1 MSYSN
6 IYTKST
12 ISKVNMI
19 NDAQNLLVYTTTVG
33 GTIPTIIEKE
43 YQNFYEFI
51 LTSGE
56 RKVLIL
62 ENTIT
67 ASIINQITSN
77 NKSTLQK
84 VYISNNCTSIE
95 SDCFK
100 DCINLEYISYTN
112 VENNATVLLETIGT
126 SAFENCTVLDECRL
140 FDISNIITNIGN
152 SAFKNCNKLYQINI
166 HKSLIISVGIN
177 AFENCSNLVT
187 IIFPDTITTI
197 NSNAFSGT
205 SLVNI
210 YFNGSIPQILGSTIF
225 NNIPENAACYYN
237 GNLISG
243 SNYTNLKNTFP
254 SSGANVVFINIINNN
269 VENNSNN
276 FLNIT
281 NNGIAQSIVDTT
293 SNIINSILMKRN
305 SNTIYDIDLDYDSS
319 LIGTN
324 TLGYA
329 IWGSGVIRLNPDND
343 LGSNVYLNNVS
354 TSLNSVVLIHEILHI
369 LGFGS
374 GSIWTALSSTDSIRG
389 THYTGIN
396 GIYQYNKLLYINNYK
411 VKLSHIK
418 IEDSGGAGTASAHI
432 EEGSRLENNILI
444 PQIRY
449 DENGKMY
456 PAFYQEIMSGWLN
469 STNFYTIQTCGVLQ
483 DLGFTVNYNSSDVYS
498 DLLTIYPALTI
509 NQTTMQSIGLIQ
521 TSVSPANADISFGLR
536 IKCNC
541 NHEQHNDENHIIS
554 KCEYIT

>member
-1 MSYSN
+1 
-6 IYTKST
+6 
-12 ISKVNMI
+12 MI
-19 NDAQNLLVYTTTVG
+19 NDTQNLLVYTTTVG
-33 GTIPTIIEKE
+33 GTAPTIIEKE

-51 LTSGE
+51 LTSGV
-56 RKVLIL
+56 RKVVIL

-67 ASIINQITSN
+67 TSIINQITSN

-95 SDCFK
+95 SECFK

-112 VENNATVLLETIGT
+112 VENNATVLLETISA
-126 SAFENCTVLDECRL
+126 SAFENCSALDECRL

-152 SAFKNCNKLYQINI
+152 SAFKNCNKLYQVNI
-166 HKSLIISVGIN
+166 QKSLLVSVGTS

-197 NSNAFSGT
+197 NSNAFSGS

-210 YFNGSIPQILGSTIF
+210 YFNGSIPQTLGSTIF

-254 SSGANVVFINIINNN
+254 SSGANVVFINTINNS

-276 FLNIT
+276 FLNII
-281 NNGIAQSIVDTT
+281 NNGITQSIVDHAT
-293 SNIINSILMKRN
+293 NIINSILMKRN
-305 SNTIYDIDLDYDSS
+305 SNTIYDISMSYDPS
-319 LIGTN
+319 LNGT
-324 TLGYA
+324 TILGYA
-329 IWGSGVIRLNPDND
+329 KWSTGEIGLNSDND
-343 LGSNVYLNNVS
+343 SGSNRYFNNVS

-374 GSIWTALSSTDSIRG
+374 GSIWSALSTTNSNWG
-389 THYTGIN
+389 NHYTGIN
-396 GIYQYNKLLYINNYK
+396 GIYQYNNLLDINNYK

-418 IEDSGGAGTASAHI
+418 IEDSGGPGTVSAHI
-432 EEGSRLENNILI
+432 EEGAIPINGTWV

-449 DENGKMY
+449 DENGIIY
-456 PAFYQEIMSGWLN
+456 PSFYEEIMSGWLDA
-469 STNFYTIQTCGVLQ
+469 TNFFTIQTCGVLQ

-498 DLLTIYPALTI
+498 GSLIIYPALTI
-509 NQTTMQSIGLIQ
+509 NQTNMQSIGLIQ
-521 TSVSPANADISFGLR
+521 SSVSLANADISFGLR